1 MTTDGWLILVMGIV
15 LALAPMILASMEQ
28 KIRERGATVPNVIT
42 IKGYSLTPFTLFS
55 GFIALVLLYLSRL
68 MNPSL
73 GFVFIVFGIVACI
86 VVIQQV
92 RKTKTSE

>member
-1 MTTDGWLILVMGIV
+1 MTTDGWLILAMGII
-15 LALAPMILASMEQ
+15 LALAPMILATMEQ
-28 KIRERGATVPNVIT
+28 KIRARGTTVPNIIT

-55 GFIALVLLYLSRL
+55 GFIAVVLLYLSRL

-73 GFVFIVFGIVACI
+73 GFVFIVFGIVAAA

-92 RKTKTSE
+92 RNTKSV

>member
-15 LALAPMILASMEQ
+15 LALAPMILATMEQ
-28 KIRERGATVPNVIT
+28 KIRERGTTIPNVIT

-92 RKTKTSE
+92 RKTKSAG